1 MPLLVPV
8 LVALG
13 IVLAAVMLWVWAT
26 SIARVQ
32 HGGRVASAAGAAAA
46 IAIGLMVADASLEWV
61 GWVLLALGAT
71 ALVAGWIWLARWGP
85 PAAR

>member
-8 LVALG
+8 LIALG

-32 HGGRVASAAGAAAA
+32 HGGRVASGAGAAAA
-46 IAIGLMVADASLEWV
+46 LAIGLMVSDASLEWV
-61 GWVLLALGAT
+61 GWALLAVGAV
-71 ALVAGWIWLARWGP
+71 ALVAGWVWLARWGS